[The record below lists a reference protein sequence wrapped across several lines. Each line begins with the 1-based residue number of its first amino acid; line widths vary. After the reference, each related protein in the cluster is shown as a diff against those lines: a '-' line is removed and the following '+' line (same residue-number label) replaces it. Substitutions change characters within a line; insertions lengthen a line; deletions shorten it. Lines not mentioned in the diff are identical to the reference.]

1 LLSGSSYLKT
11 IAFKVIIF
19 EITTQAINANK
30 MNTTEDILLL
40 WDTLLMSS
48 PLFWGLA
55 IVGVLL
61 TGISKSGFA
70 GGAGVIAVPL
80 LSLVIPVPVAA
91 TLMLPLLIVMDAKSL
106 HYYCRSVDWQVLKK
120 IVPAALVGIIAGAY
134 LLGELPSNLLQLLL
148 GIFCIAFALWKKLT
162 PILGR
167 LPYAGL
173 MWGSVS
179 GLTSTL
185 LHSGGPPINIYLATR
200 QLPKRNW
207 LATAAVFFAIM
218 NVIKI
223 IPYSLTGQWQSDLPV
238 SSLLMIDLVLLPIS
252 LIGVW
257 LGYRLQAKINEEH
270 FMLACKG
277 LLFFSGAGLLSSAVL
292 CAVA

>member
-1 LLSGSSYLKT
+1 
-11 IAFKVIIF
+11 
-19 EITTQAINANK
+19 
-30 MNTTEDILLL
+30 MNITEDLILL
-40 WDTLLMSS
+40 WSNSALLAS

-55 IVGVLL
+55 IIGVLL

-91 TLMLPLLIVMDAKSL
+91 ALMLPLLIVMDTKSM
-106 HYYCRSVDWQVLKK
+106 HYYWRSVHWQELKTIAPVALIG
-120 IVPAALVGIIAGAY
+120 IVAGAY
-134 LLGELPSNLLQLLL
+134 LLGELPSNVLQILL
-148 GIFCIAFALWKKLT
+148 GIFCIAFASWKKLT
-162 PILGR
+162 PLLGR

-173 MWGSVS
+173 FWGAVS

-223 IPYSLTGQWQSDLPV
+223 IPYSLTGQWQSNLLVSDLLLIDILLLPV
-238 SSLLMIDLVLLPIS
+238 S

-257 LGYRLQAKINEEH
+257 LGYRLHTKISEEH
-270 FMLACKG
+270 FMLACKS
-277 LLFFSGAGLLSSAVL
+277 LLFFSGVGLLSSAMT
-292 CAVA
+292 

>member
-1 LLSGSSYLKT
+1 
-11 IAFKVIIF
+11 
-19 EITTQAINANK
+19 
-30 MNTTEDILLL
+30 MNTTENILLP
-40 WDTLLMSS
+40 WDSSLMAS

-80 LSLVIPVPVAA
+80 LSLIIPVPVAA
-91 TLMLPLLIVMDAKSL
+91 ALMLPLLIVMDAKSM
-106 HYYCRSVDWQVLKK
+106 HYYWRSVRWQELKT
-120 IVPAALVGIIAGAY
+120 IAPAALIGIAAGAY
-134 LLGELPSNLLQLLL
+134 LLGELPSNLLQFLL

-162 PILGR
+162 PVLGR

-173 MWGSVS
+173 IWGAVS

-238 SSLLMIDLVLLPIS
+238 SSLLIIDLLLLPIS

-257 LGYRLQAKINEEH
+257 IGYRMHTKISEEH
-270 FMLACKG
+270 FMLACKS
-277 LLFFSGAGLLSSAVL
+277 LLFFSGVGLLSSAML
-292 CAVA
+292 

>member
-1 LLSGSSYLKT
+1 
-11 IAFKVIIF
+11 
-19 EITTQAINANK
+19 
-30 MNTTEDILLL
+30 MNTTENILLP
-40 WDTLLMSS
+40 WDSSLMAS

-80 LSLVIPVPVAA
+80 LSLIIPVPVAA
-91 TLMLPLLIVMDAKSL
+91 ALMLPLLIVMDAKSM
-106 HYYCRSVDWQVLKK
+106 HYYWRSVRWQELKT
-120 IVPAALVGIIAGAY
+120 IAPAALIGIVAGAY
-134 LLGELPSNLLQLLL
+134 LLGELPSNLLQFLL

-162 PILGR
+162 PVLGR

-173 MWGSVS
+173 IWGAVS

-238 SSLLMIDLVLLPIS
+238 SSLLIIDLLLLPIS

-257 LGYRLQAKINEEH
+257 IGYRMHTKISEEH

-277 LLFFSGAGLLSSAVL
+277 LLFFSGVGLLSSAIL
-292 CAVA
+292 

>member
-1 LLSGSSYLKT
+1 MNST
-11 IAFKVIIF
+11 ENIASF
-19 EITTQAINANK
+19 
-30 MNTTEDILLL
+30 
-40 WDTLLMSS
+40 DTLLLAS

-55 IVGVLL
+55 IIGVLL

-91 TLMLPLLIVMDAKSL
+91 ALMLPLLIVMDAKSM
-106 HYYCRSVDWQVLKK
+106 HYYWRSVVWQELKT
-120 IVPAALVGIIAGAY
+120 IAPAAFVGIGIGAY
-134 LLGELPSNLLQLLL
+134 LLGELPSHLLQLIL
-148 GIFCIAFALWKKLT
+148 GIFCIAFALWKTLT
-162 PILGR
+162 PLLGR
-167 LPYAGL
+167 LPYAGII
-173 MWGSVS
+173 WGAIS

-218 NVIKI
+218 NLIKV
-223 IPYSLTGQWQSDLPV
+223 IPYSLTGQWQPDV
-238 SSLLMIDLVLLPIS
+238 SISSGVISPIFMIDLILLPFS

-257 LGYRLQAKINEEH
+257 IGYRLHTTISEDN
-270 FMLACKG
+270 FMKACKG
-277 LLFFSGAGLLSSAVL
+277 LLLFSGLGLLTSAL
-292 CAVA
+292 N

>member
-1 LLSGSSYLKT
+1 MSSTEHLSLLESHS
-11 IAFKVIIF
+11 
-19 EITTQAINANK
+19 
-30 MNTTEDILLL
+30 
-40 WDTLLMSS
+40 TLLGS

-55 IVGVLL
+55 IAGVLL

-80 LSLVIPVPVAA
+80 LSLVIPIPMAA
-91 TLMLPLLIVMDAKSL
+91 ALMLPLLIIMDAKAM
-106 HYYCRSVDWQVLKK
+106 HYYWRSVRWQELK
-120 IVPAALVGIIAGAY
+120 IIAPAALIGIVAGAY
-134 LLGELPSNLLQLLL
+134 LLGELPSHLLQLLL

-162 PILGR
+162 PLLGR
-167 LPYAGL
+167 LPFAGL
-173 MWGSVS
+173 IWGSIS

-223 IPYSLTGQWQSDLPV
+223 IPYSLTGQWQSDLSV
-238 SSLLMIDLVLLPIS
+238 SSLLMIDLLLLPIS

-257 LGYRLQAKINEEH
+257 LGYRLHTKISEEH

-277 LLFFSGAGLLSSAVL
+277 LLFFSGVGLLSSAII
-292 CAVA
+292 

>member
-1 LLSGSSYLKT
+1 LHSGSSYLKT
-11 IAFKVIIF
+11 IAFEVIIF
-19 EITTQAINANK
+19 EITTQTLNANK
-30 MNTTEDILLL
+30 MNITEDILLP
-40 WDTLLMSS
+40 WETLLMSS

-55 IVGVLL
+55 IIGVLV

-91 TLMLPLLIVMDAKSL
+91 ALMLPLLIVMDAKSI
-106 HYYCRSVDWQVLKK
+106 HYYWRSVNWQELKK
-120 IVPAALVGIIAGAY
+120 IVLPALVGIFAGAY
-134 LLGELPSNLLQLLL
+134 LLGTLPSNLLQLLL
-148 GIFCIAFALWKKLT
+148 GIFCIAFALWKNLT

-173 MWGSVS
+173 IWGTVS

-223 IPYSLTGQWQSDLPV
+223 IPYSLTGQWQSDLSV
-238 SSLLMIDLVLLPIS
+238 SSLVIIDLLLLPIS

-257 LGYRLQAKINEEH
+257 LGYRMQPNISEGH
-270 FMLACKG
+270 FMLACKS
-277 LLFFSGAGLLSSAVL
+277 LLFLSGVGLLSSAML
-292 CAVA
+292 

>member
-1 LLSGSSYLKT
+1 MNITEQLSSH
-11 IAFKVIIF
+11 
-19 EITTQAINANK
+19 
-30 MNTTEDILLL
+30 
-40 WDTLLMSS
+40 WDTLLISS

-167 LPYAGL
+167 LPCAGL
-173 MWGSVS
+173 IWGAVS

-200 QLPKRNW
+200 QLPKYNW

-238 SSLLMIDLVLLPIS
+238 SSLLVIDLVLLPIS

-257 LGYRLQAKINEEH
+257 LGYRLQAKISEKH

-277 LLFFSGAGLLSSAVL
+277 LLFFSGVGLLSSAIL
-292 CAVA
+292 